1 MKTPYEIIRKPVI
14 TEKGLQIKELQRTMV
29 FEVAPNATKPD
40 IRRAVE
46 QIFKVKVESVRTM
59 NYAGKFR
66 RQGAHG
72 GRRSMW
78 KKAYVKLK
86 AGEKM
91 VEYLEQA

>member
-1 MKTPYEIIRKPVI
+1 MKTPYEVIRKPVI
-14 TEKGLQIKELQRTMV
+14 TEKGLQIKELQRTLV
-29 FEVAPNATKPD
+29 FEVAPDANKPE
-40 IRRAVE
+40 IRQAVE
-46 QIFKVKVESVRTM
+46 RIFKVKVESVRT
-59 NYAGKFR
+59 AIFRGKFR

-72 GRRSMW
+72 GHRPNW